1 MKDINFSTI
10 FKYENVSTIF
20 LSHNAQQN
28 ITFDFKRE
36 T

>member
-10 FKYENVSTIF
+10 FKYENVSTI

-36 T
+36 A